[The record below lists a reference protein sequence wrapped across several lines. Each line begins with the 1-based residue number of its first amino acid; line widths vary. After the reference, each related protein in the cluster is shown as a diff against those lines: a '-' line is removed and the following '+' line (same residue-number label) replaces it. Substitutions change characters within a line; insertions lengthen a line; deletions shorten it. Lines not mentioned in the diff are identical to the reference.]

1 MDSCNDCGFPDAH
14 AQTPL
19 TVTTSS
25 NTSTLQSA
33 LDGLDSGATVTFSS
47 GTFTDLGTLDLTKP
61 ITLKGTPPD
70 PDGANPEDVQGTVFT
85 GESYLLINADNVTI
99 QDLTFKDLP
108 RKPNTHNH
116 TNPDAVIAMGEGDR
130 INITISSN
138 TMINTFDNGI
148 RIGSHK
154 WPQFVLPQYTLEN
167 IHVSDNVLID
177 IGRNSAQVNNL
188 KTAIRTMSTGVLKD
202 VDISNNIMDN
212 ATFAGIN
219 LAQIGVINVHVHD
232 NTISNMLAFGIQKAV
247 ERRLAP
253 AGITDPAVIATYAT
267 TGTKLVGPDSSL
279 WIYNN
284 TITAANNALEYPDGT
299 AEGSPEAAVLIW
311 GHDDADIRVYD
322 NVIRDSH
329 NGVLLCVNSCGVH
342 EDNLGEPVDIF
353 TVADTPIDMY
363 LEVIRNSFINN
374 TGHDLINLAQ
384 AQMFAPFNYWDQ
396 SPITDRIVGG
406 VLYTPYYTDA
416 ERTTITGFTPS
427 ASSIPSTSLSS
438 ISTTAPACSIS
449 TGAPIT
455 FNLVTGGESSVTA
468 QTIRNS
474 GSLDITGVQVNTDAW
489 TDAGDNE
496 YSTLTTFVRT
506 GGEFRELT
514 PGQYLSVDS
523 GLSAPA
529 SSSALEFK
537 VVHSGRT
544 LPAGEGTLSQT
555 ISLFG
560 SCG

>member
-1 MDSCNDCGFPDAH
+1 M
-14 AQTPL
+14 
-19 TVTTSS
+19 
-25 NTSTLQSA
+25 
-33 LDGLDSGATVTFSS
+33 TFSS
-47 GTFTDLGTLDLTKP
+47 GTFTDLGTLEITKP
-61 ITLKGTPPD
+61 LTITGTPPNPDSSD
-70 PDGANPEDVQGTVFT
+70 PATAQGTVLT
-85 GESYLLINADNVTI
+85 GASYLILDANNITVQNLTFRNIAHKQAGGTDAVIEIGQRINPQPHPPETRNLSNVTI
-99 QDLTFKDLP
+99 SN
-108 RKPNTHNH
+108 NTL
-116 TNPDAVIAMGEGDR
+116 V
-130 INITISSN
+130 N
-138 TMINTFDNGI
+138 TGDNGI
-148 RIGSHK
+148 RIGAHTYNR
-154 WPQFVLPQYTLEN
+154 FILPQNTYAN
-167 IHVSDNVLID
+167 IHIDNNVLLD
-177 IGRNSAQVNNL
+177 IGRNSDQAVNL
-188 KTAIRTMSTGVLKD
+188 KTAIRSLATGVLKD
-202 VDISNNIMDN
+202 VDISNNIIDD
-212 ATFAGIN
+212 ASFAGIN
-219 LAQIGVINVHVHD
+219 LGQTGVINVHVHD
-232 NTISNMLAFGIQKAV
+232 NTISNVLSFGIQKAIERGLAPENTPV
-247 ERRLAP
+247 STNAERR
-253 AGITDPAVIATYAT
+253 AVAALT

-284 TITAANNALEYPDGT
+284 TITNANNALEYPNGI
-299 AEGSPEAAVLIW
+299 AETVPEAAIVIW

-322 NVIRDSH
+322 NVLQESH
-329 NGVLLCVNSCGVH
+329 NGILLCVNSCGVH
-342 EDNLGEPVDIF
+342 EDNLGEPVDHF

-374 TGHDLINLAQ
+374 TGHDLVNLAQ
-384 AQMFAPFNYWDQ
+384 AQMFAPFNYWDR